1 MKFKDQ
7 FRFVRQN
14 MKKNKTRVFM
24 TILATAMGC
33 AFLIVLAS
41 VGFGLQKSIVKQ
53 ITEQRV
59 VTQIDV
65 HGKLDEDKNFH
76 PLTEKDI
83 KKFEKVKNVKAVTRR
98 KMLQQEGNFTLGNY
112 QEGSQTVVAH
122 FPSEMKAGFEL
133 STGSLPKNKDEVVV
147 GYNFTV
153 NLASKD
159 ADQKDMY
166 NEKGELKDEYRYKGN
181 LLGEKITLTVKKME
195 NGKLEEKTLTFK
207 VVGIGKKPTKEWVQD
222 RSVFISGEVMKEI
235 EDFTKTPRGMLM
247 DPNSPDMQGP
257 EISSDSYDEVKIYA
271 KNIEA
276 VQGIADQLKD
286 QKYESYSVVNELK
299 QINMIFMIV
308 KAGLIFIGTIAIL
321 IASIGIYNTM
331 TMAVTER
338 APDIGIMKAIGANP
352 KIIKRIFLL
361 ESSYIGLIGTII
373 GTAVSYVISFAVNFA
388 IPIIIEKAF
397 GEEIPKDLSFSSI
410 PVILPV
416 ICFLICY
423 IVTIISG
430 LRPANRATKVDVLK
444 AMRREL

>member
-41 VGFGLQKSIVKQ
+41 VGFGLQKSIVEQ
-53 ITEQRV
+53 ITEQRI

-65 HGKLDEDKNFH
+65 HGKLDEKEAFH
-76 PLTEKDI
+76 PLTNKDI
-83 KKFEKVKNVKAVTRR
+83 KTFEKIKNVNAVTRR
-98 KMLQQEGNFTLGNY
+98 KMLQQEGNFILGNY
-112 QEGSQTVVAH
+112 QGSSQAVVAH
-122 FPSEMKAGFEL
+122 FPSEVKSGFEL
-133 STGSLPKNKDEVVV
+133 SKGHLPKNKEEIVV
-147 GYNFTV
+147 GYNFMV

-159 ADQKDMY
+159 ADQKEMY
-166 NEKGELKDEYRYKGN
+166 NEKGEVKEEYRYKGN
-181 LLGEKITLTVKKME
+181 LLGEKITLNVKKMD
-195 NGKLEEKTLTFK
+195 NGKLIEKPFTFK

-222 RSVFISGEVMKEI
+222 RSVFISEEVMKEI

-247 DPNSPDMQGP
+247 DPNSPEMQGP
-257 EISSDSYDEVKIYA
+257 KIDSESYDEVKIYA
-271 KNIEA
+271 KNVEA
-276 VQGIADQLKD
+276 VQEITDQLKE
-286 QKYESYSVVNELK
+286 QKYQSYSVINELK

-361 ESSYIGLIGTII
+361 ECSYIGLIGAII
-373 GTAVSYVISFAVNFA
+373 GTVVSYAISYAVNFA
-388 IPIIIEKAF
+388 LPMIIEKAF
-397 GEEIPKDLSFSSI
+397 GEELPKDLSFSSI
-410 PVILPV
+410 PIILPV
-416 ICFLICY
+416 ICFTICY
-423 IVTIISG
+423 VVTIVSG
-430 LRPANRATKVDVLK
+430 LRPAKRATKVDVLK